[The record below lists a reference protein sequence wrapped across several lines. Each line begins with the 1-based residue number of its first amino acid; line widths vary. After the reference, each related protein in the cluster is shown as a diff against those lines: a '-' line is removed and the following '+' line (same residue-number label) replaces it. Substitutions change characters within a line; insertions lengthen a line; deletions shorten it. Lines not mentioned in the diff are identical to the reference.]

1 MSKRDEFL
9 AGERLDD
16 VLLYLAEDALSGSEK
31 IAKHGEDA
39 GDGYVLVLDGEQGRN
54 VFATATGMDAMQF
67 AQRAM
72 RSDGEIDPD
81 LTGSTCPH
89 ADEEGEH
96 ATRIIFAFA
105 EGQNDDVEGIYNEG
119 DVIHAY
125 AHCTCGAT
133 YSDRWVVGER

>member
-16 VLLYLAEDALSGSEK
+16 VLLYLGADALSGSEK
-31 IAKHGEDA
+31 IAKHGEEVE
-39 GDGYVLVLDGEQGRN
+39 GGYVLVLDGKQGRS
-54 VFATATGMDAMQF
+54 VFSTATGMDAMQF

-72 RSDGEIDPD
+72 RTDGEIRSD

-89 ADEEGEH
+89 ADEGGEH
-96 ATRIIFAFA
+96 ATRIILAFA
-105 EGQNDDVEGIYNEG
+105 EGENQEVEGIYNEG

-125 AHCTCGAT
+125 AHCTCGAA
-133 YSDRWVVGER
+133 YSDRWVVGQR

>member
-16 VLLYLAEDALSGSEK
+16 VLLYLAEDALSGSER
-31 IAKHGEDA
+31 IAEHGEEA
-39 GDGYVLVLDGEQGRN
+39 GGGYVLVLDGEQGRN

-72 RSDGEIDPD
+72 GSDGEIDAD
-81 LTGSTCPH
+81 LAGSVCPH
-89 ADEEGEH
+89 ADEAGEH
-96 ATRIIFAFA
+96 ATRIVFAFA

-125 AHCTCGAT
+125 AHCTCGAA
-133 YSDRWVVGER
+133 YSDRWVVGDR